1 MGALQSHQLL
11 SIGDVLN
18 ILKPDFSDLTISKLR
33 YLETE
38 GLVEPQR
45 TSSGYRKYSHADVQR
60 LRFVLTQQRDQYLPL
75 RVIKEQLDALD
86 RGLEPL
92 ADGAGRMRTPRNLVS
107 VDSLPQAADFRPKA
121 RLRLTVDELVEAAG
135 ASLEQLTNCQQFGL
149 ISSDSDGFSADDVAI
164 LKSVAAL
171 AVYGIEPRHLRQF
184 KMAADRELGL
194 VSQVM
199 APLSAQKDPE
209 LAQQAED
216 AARDI
221 AALSVGLH
229 VALVRAGISALEGH

>member
-1 MGALQSHQLL
+1 MTALHSHQLL

-18 ILKPDFSDLTISKLR
+18 ILKSDFSDLTISKLR
-33 YLETE
+33 YLESE

-45 TSSGYRKYSHADVQR
+45 TTSGYRKYSHADVQR

-86 RGLEPL
+86 RGLEPA
-92 ADGAGRMRTPRNLVS
+92 ADASGRARAPRSLVS
-107 VDSLPQAADFRPKA
+107 VDSLPQASDFRPQGT
-121 RLRLTVDELVEAAG
+121 LRLSVEELLEASG
-135 ASLEQLTNCQQFGL
+135 ADLAQLSDCQQFGL
-149 ISSDSDGFSADDVAI
+149 IAADAETFNADDIAI

-171 AVYGIEPRHLRQF
+171 AVYGIEARHLRQF

-194 VSQVM
+194 LAQVM

-209 LAQQAED
+209 LAQQADD

-221 AALSVGLH
+221 AAISVGLH
-229 VALVRAGISALEGH
+229 VALVRSGISDMTGR